1 MCRSPGKRCL
11 QSQSLILLPPSG
23 FSKTI
28 CRCRCSSVGA
38 RLPSPSPGFAEGT
51 ACAAAREL
59 RQRTCDVERVL
70 EFIASL
76 QASGLA
82 EKVNI
87 TTSASWAKN
96 IGKVFQA
103 VLCHM
108 MNDVFIS
115 QTHNSQNLVWGGGSS
130 KTDSQTLFCK
140 INNFIH
146 IQMELLP
153 LRRFSNIL
161 IFIVGK
167 EIITMN
173 AMTSKTGHYLCL

>member
-1 MCRSPGKRCL
+1 MTFKRGGSAVLEAIQFVHHGWKQMLMPNKLMLISLMERLINSPPLGIRLQKEGRGFWNCTHDSVAHRTSPPWLKLDEKYPCVYFKCIYQLFQKKKKTFLMCRSPGKRCL

-76 QASGLA
+76 
-82 EKVNI
+82 
-87 TTSASWAKN
+87 
-96 IGKVFQA
+96 
-103 VLCHM
+103 
-108 MNDVFIS
+108 
-115 QTHNSQNLVWGGGSS
+115 
-130 KTDSQTLFCK
+130 
-140 INNFIH
+140 
-146 IQMELLP
+146 
-153 LRRFSNIL
+153 
-161 IFIVGK
+161 
-167 EIITMN
+167 
-173 AMTSKTGHYLCL
+173 